1 MHRLQEVKFWGGV
14 PSDMQREAFLN
25 NALPLFMAVIKA
37 APWTIELFFTLFTNS
52 PRICFYGSY
61 E

>member
-37 APWTIELFFTLFTNS
+37 AP
-52 PRICFYGSY
+52 
-61 E
+61 